1 MVNLQLFELIG
12 STKALQFKKLG
23 VVSFTDAEK
32 EILKEDK
39 NHQHV
44 VFFEFNSTLVK
55 LNVPS
60 IRSDTAR
67 KMLQSEFNK
76 LFK

>member
-60 IRSDTAR
+60 IRSGTAR